1 MSVRREP
8 QCADGREVEIL
19 ARYSSCSICSRASV
33 RATRSMTTLA
43 FRLLLRGLVPILIA
57 GCAVLPFSRRDK
69 RPVREDFQSRIERY
83 MDLHE
88 SLADKYDAVLE
99 SGAQPEVINA
109 ARRTLSAALVQ
120 ARANAKRGD
129 LFTPNVERY
138 FRDRIRAHLH
148 GMDGITPT
156 FAITE
161 VQPRAVRIGV
171 NAIYPQDVPVPTMP
185 PGLLEKLPPLPD
197 ELQYRVV
204 HGALILLDTH
214 ARVIVDYIPDVLPHP
229 RTAMP

>member
-1 MSVRREP
+1 MRP
-8 QCADGREVEIL
+8 
-19 ARYSSCSICSRASV
+19 
-33 RATRSMTTLA
+33 LA
-43 FRLLLRGLVPILIA
+43 FGLLLNGFAPILIA
-57 GCAVLPFSRRDK
+57 GCAVLPFSRRDEGLI
-69 RPVREDFQSRIERY
+69 REDFRSRIARY

-88 SLADKYDAVLE
+88 SLADKYDAVLDP
-99 SGAQPEVINA
+99 GAEPEAINA

-129 LFTPNVERY
+129 LFTPSIERY
-138 FRDRIRAHLH
+138 FRERIRAHLR
-148 GMDGITPT
+148 GMDGVTPT

-171 NAIYPQDVPVPTMP
+171 NAIYPPDVPVPTMP
-185 PGLLEKLPPLPD
+185 PGVLEKLPPLPD

-229 RTAMP
+229 

>member
-1 MSVRREP
+1 
-8 QCADGREVEIL
+8 
-19 ARYSSCSICSRASV
+19 
-33 RATRSMTTLA
+33 MTTLA
-43 FRLLLRGLVPILIA
+43 FRLLLHGLVPILIA
-57 GCAVLPFSRRDK
+57 GCAVLPFSRRGEG
-69 RPVREDFQSRIERY
+69 PVREDFGSRIDRY

-88 SLADKYDAVLE
+88 SLADKYDAVLDP
-99 SGAQPEVINA
+99 GAQPDAIND
-109 ARRTLSAALVQ
+109 ARRTLSAAVVQ

-129 LFTPNVERY
+129 VFTPTIERY
-138 FRDRIRAHLH
+138 FRERIRAHLR

-161 VQPRAVRIGV
+161 VQPRAIRIGV

-197 ELQYRVV
+197 GLQYRVL